1 MLLYLWTKGSE
12 LQPFSLNAIIK
23 LICIVAKLG
32 WLHEMQRN
40 LIEQVEKFIG
50 VRLPIS
56 TSFLLLFFFFFLL
69 LFCFFSLFIIIF
81 ISLLIF
87 TFISTIFLIKLLI
100 KKSTI
105 EHRMIGL
112 RILDFLIEEFN
123 AKSQHQSYS
132 IHRKISNLFRD
143 HSLVKIF
150 DFTLE
155 SLQIIRRENS
165 HPGMYIRNNH

>member
-1 MLLYLWTKGSE
+1 M
-12 LQPFSLNAIIK
+12 
-23 LICIVAKLG
+23 
-32 WLHEMQRN
+32 
-40 LIEQVEKFIG
+40 
-50 VRLPIS
+50 
-56 TSFLLLFFFFFLL
+56 
-69 LFCFFSLFIIIF
+69 
-81 ISLLIF
+81 
-87 TFISTIFLIKLLI
+87 I